1 MARPILVW
9 LFLYNMWKQ
18 RAFNKTMNM
27 SNNNALEKNINAE
40 IEESPSSKSKKGFK
54 AWFERAAASITKAT
68 GSSTAFLIAVA
79 VILIWAVTGPIFRYS
94 DTWQLVI
101 NTGTTIITF
110 LMVFIIQQSQ
120 NKDSLAIQLK
130 LNELIACEER
140 ASNRLIDVE
149 DLTQE
154 ELEVL
159 KKFYVR
165 LSELAE
171 QEKDLFSSHSVDEAT
186 GRHKHKLSIRHKP
199 MPVTN
204 NNGAEKKQ

>member
-1 MARPILVW
+1 
-9 LFLYNMWKQ
+9 
-18 RAFNKTMNM
+18 M
-27 SNNNALEKNINAE
+27 SKKPLEKEINQE
-40 IEESPSSKSKKGFK
+40 ISGAKSHNKKSSFTSK
-54 AWFERAAASITKAT
+54 FEKLATAITRVT
-68 GSSTAFLIAVA
+68 GSSSAFLLAVA
-79 VILIWAVTGPIFRYS
+79 VILIWAVTGPLFHFS

-149 DLTQE
+149 DLTQQ
-154 ELEVL
+154 ELETL
-159 KKFYVR
+159 KKFYIS

-171 QEKDLFSSHSVDEAT
+171 RENDLFSSHSVDEAS
-186 GRHKHKLSIRHKP
+186 GQHKHKIAVRQKPQHKP
-199 MPVTN
+199 
-204 NNGAEKKQ
+204 

>member
-1 MARPILVW
+1 MTNR
-9 LFLYNMWKQ
+9 KD
-18 RAFNKTMNM
+18 
-27 SNNNALEKNINAE
+27 LEQDIDTEIKAVKAGASKN
-40 IEESPSSKSKKGFK
+40 GFK
-54 AWFERAAASITKAT
+54 ASFEKSAASVTKVT
-68 GSSTAFLIAVA
+68 GSSTAFLVAVA
-79 VILIWAVTGPIFRYS
+79 VILIWAVTGPIFHYS

-154 ELEVL
+154 ELETL

-171 QEKDLFSSHSVDEAT
+171 ESKDLFSSHSVDEAT
-186 GRHKHKLSIRHKP
+186 GRHKFKLSLRHHDDPKL
-199 MPVTN
+199 TN
-204 NNGAEKKQ
+204 QSKKQ

>member
-1 MARPILVW
+1 MPD
-9 LFLYNMWKQ
+9 LFGL
-18 RAFNKTMNM
+18 AFSLIRNNEFSKTIKMNTK
-27 SNNNALEKNINAE
+27 NTLEKDIDTE
-40 IEESPSSKSKKGFK
+40 ITESKSANSKNGFK
-54 AWFERAAASITKAT
+54 AGFERAATSITKVT
-68 GSSTAFLIAVA
+68 GSSTAFLVA
-79 VILIWAVTGPIFRYS
+79 LGVILVWGVTGPIFHYS

-154 ELEVL
+154 ELEIL
-159 KKFYVR
+159 KRFYVR

-171 QEKDLFSSHSVDEAT
+171 EEKDLFSSHSVDEAT
-186 GRHKHKLSIRHKP
+186 GRHKHKLSLRHKP

-204 NNGAEKKQ
+204 GNSADNKQ

>member
-1 MARPILVW
+1 MEQKNL
-9 LFLYNMWKQ
+9 LK
-18 RAFNKTMNM
+18 
-27 SNNNALEKNINAE
+27 KNIDQE
-40 IEESPSSKSKKGFK
+40 IKEAKGQQGKKGFK
-54 AWFERAAASITKAT
+54 ASFERAASAVTRAT
-68 GSSTAFLIAVA
+68 GSSTAFLIAIA
-79 VILIWAVTGPIFRYS
+79 IIILWGLTGPIFHYS

-149 DLTQE
+149 DLTQD

-171 QEKDLFSSHSVDEAT
+171 KENDLFSSHSVDEAA
-186 GRHKHKLSIRHKP
+186 GRHQHKLSLR
-199 MPVTN
+199 
-204 NNGAEKKQ
+204 KKAQVESPNSHIETKTSH

>member
-1 MARPILVW
+1 ME
-9 LFLYNMWKQ
+9 K
-18 RAFNKTMNM
+18 KTT
-27 SNNNALEKNINAE
+27 NAE
-40 IEESPSSKSKKGFK
+40 HKLNKELDQELKSKTENSQKGFK
-54 AWFERAAASITKAT
+54 ALFEKTSARITKAV
-68 GSSTAFLIAVA
+68 GSSTAFLLAVL
-79 VILIWAVTGPIFRYS
+79 VIIVWAVTGPIFRFS

-120 NKDSLAIQLK
+120 NKDSMAIQLK
-130 LNELIACEER
+130 LNELIASDEK
-140 ASNRLIDVE
+140 ASNRLIVVE

-171 QEKDLFSSHSVDEAT
+171 EEKDLFSSHSVDEAT
-186 GRHKHKLSIRHKP
+186 GQHKRKLELRKKP
-199 MPVTN
+199 QT
-204 NNGAEKKQ
+204 AKS